1 MSRYALKFPRRVRI
15 HGGEFDES
23 ARAIHREDGLKTIQ
37 AESGIVLDSTIE
49 RKQMSTK
56 TTFKR
61 IALVAVAALGFGVM
75 SVAPSSAAPT
85 AVNLYH
91 TVYSANGNCNAAAS
105 FACSPVTSDTSW
117 VLVNSPATYGFQT
130 TFLAANA
137 GDAVTHTWTPA
148 GAGALWQYP
157 LITITPWKS
166 TDEYGPAG
174 GSAGGFTGG
183 FDNNS
188 GWGLAGTS
196 AGAPTGA
203 AVTNGTP
210 TTSGLSAITTAT
222 AAGGTIGNFKNSFT
236 PTAAG
241 TYVWELKSAQGGP
254 TYTWTIIA
262 YATQAAL
269 DTALGKD
276 YVPNA
281 GKTTSILVAGEAA
294 TAAAD
299 VAVIASKATSDTAT
313 ATIYVT
319 PKNAADVAITSGQ
332 ATFPLTVTVAGPG
345 TVAVGTNLAAI
356 TALSAGTGRAVTGT
370 TGHYVVGI
378 FADGTSGVSTVTI
391 STGTTVLATETV
403 TFYGA
408 AATITPTVVKGILS
422 GTTQSTGAITAVVKD
437 AAGVVVAGQA
447 VTGTSG
453 TVAAIANAGITC
465 SNTTSAGLTTCDL
478 TGLAA
483 GSSAITLTAGAAV
496 ATTTP
501 IRVSNGIATLVSYT
515 FDKATYAPGETA
527 KITATVSNAAGVMP
541 AGTYTVLTGA
551 LTSNYALGSLP
562 ATTPATVVAVGDTGQ
577 ASYTVTMSTGISG
590 TVQLAGTQATAVVA
604 TFGAADVVN
613 EALDAALEAIDAAEN
628 ARQASEAAIEAAT
641 DAQAA
646 AEDAEAAAV
655 QAGLDAVAAAEA
667 AGVAVEAAIAE
678 AIAATEEAS
687 AAAVAA
693 AETAGADAIAA
704 AEQAGL
710 DAVSASEMAVAAAD
724 AATAAADLAAEAA
737 TEAGEMAVAA
747 AEAAGLIAQDA
758 LDAAIEATQ
767 AATDA
772 LDAANEAKASADAAT
787 AAATAAVAAVEALST
802 KVQSLIAGMNAKI
815 NSLSTLLGKIAKKVG
830 VKK

>member
-1 MSRYALKFPRRVRI
+1 MSRTALKFPRRVRI

-61 IALVAVAALGFGVM
+61 VALVAVAALGFGVM
-75 SVAPSSAAPT
+75 SVAPSSAAPV

-91 TVYSANGNCNAAAS
+91 TVYSANGNCNTAGS

-117 VLVNSPATYGFQT
+117 VLVNSPATYGFQS
-130 TFLAANA
+130 TFLAAA
-137 GDAVTHTWTPA
+137 ASDAVTHSWTPA
-148 GAGALWQYP
+148 GTGSLWQYP
-157 LITITPWKS
+157 LITITNWKAA
-166 TDEYGPAG
+166 DQYGPAG

-183 FDNNS
+183 FDNAS
-188 GWGLAGTS
+188 GWGFAGT
-196 AGAPTGA
+196 AADAPTGA
-203 AVTNGTP
+203 AVTNGVGTV
-210 TTSGLSAITTAT
+210 SGLSAITTAT

-241 TYVWELKSAQGGP
+241 TYVWELSSAQGGP
-254 TYTWTIIA
+254 KYTWTINA
-262 YATQAAL
+262 YATQAQL
-269 DTALGKD
+269 DAALGKD

-299 VAVIASKATSDTAT
+299 VTVIGSKATSDTAT

-319 PKNAADVAITSGQ
+319 PRNAADAAITSGQ

-345 TVAVGTNLAAI
+345 TVAVGNNLAAI

-370 TGHYVVGI
+370 TGHYVIGV

-408 AATITPTVVKGILS
+408 AATITPAVVKGILS
-422 GTTQSTGAITAVVKD
+422 GTTQSAGAITAVVKD

-447 VTGTSG
+447 VTGASG

-465 SNTTSAGLTTCDL
+465 SNTTSAGVTTCDL
-478 TGLAA
+478 TGLAV

-501 IRVSNGIATLVSYT
+501 IRVSNGVPTAVSYT
-515 FDKATYAPGETA
+515 FDKATYAPGESA
-527 KITATVSNAAGVMP
+527 KIKATVSNAAGVMP
-541 AGTYTVLTGA
+541 AGTYTLLTTA
-551 LTSNYALGSLP
+551 LSSNYAVTSLP
-562 ATTPATVVAVGDTGQ
+562 TALTVATVGDTG
-577 ASYTVTMSTGISG
+577 AAEYSVVMSTGISG
-590 TVQLAGTQATAVVA
+590 TVQLAGTAATGVTA
-604 TFGAADVVN
+604 TYGSADVVN
-613 EALDAALEAIDAAEN
+613 EALDAALEAIDAATN
-628 ARQASEAAIEAAT
+628 AEIAATAAIEAAA

-646 AEDAEAAAV
+646 AEDAT
-655 QAGLDAVAAAEA
+655 AAAEE
-667 AGVAVEAAIAE
+667 AGL
-678 AIAATEEAS
+678 
-687 AAAVAA
+687 AAV
-693 AETAGADAIAA
+693 
-704 AEQAGL
+704 
-710 DAVSASEMAVAAAD
+710 
-724 AATAAADLAAEAA
+724 
-737 TEAGEMAVAA
+737 EAGEMAVAA
-747 AEAAGLIAQDA
+747 AEAAGAIAQDA
-758 LDAAIEATQ
+758 LEAAIAATD

-787 AAATAAVAAVEALST
+787 EAATAAGAAVEALST
-802 KVQSLIAGMNAKI
+802 KVATLIAGLNAKI
-815 NSLSTLLGKIAKKVG
+815 TTLSNLLAKIAKKMK
-830 VKK
+830 VK